1 MAAVCDPP
9 ALHLRELTLAHRL
22 NYRLRRVSLAEAL
35 NCAMNAPA
43 AADVNAESLKRAI
56 NAVVGSHDPA
66 GRIDYEALRASVAFK
81 NFVDQV
87 AALRTFDPLSLE
99 SVNARKAFWIN
110 TYNALIIHA
119 VIAYGVRR
127 SIKEVPAIFD
137 RSAYVIGG
145 YRYSANDIEHGVL
158 RANAG
163 SPIVPGPQFAKADP
177 RMAQIM
183 PALDPRVHFALVCAA
198 QSCPPVGVYQFEQ
211 LDRQLDLAARHF
223 INSGQL
229 LFERATMTVK
239 LSRLFAWY
247 AADFG
252 GRWFG
257 LRDRSALVKFAVR
270 YLADEELR
278 MFIEAHLDR
287 LQVRF
292 LSYDWTLNH
301 AFIVDDH
308 KH

>member
-9 ALHLRELTLAHRL
+9 VLHLRELTFAHRL
-22 NYRLRRVSLAEAL
+22 NYGLRRVSPAEAL
-35 NCAMNAPA
+35 NCAMDAPA
-43 AADVNAESLKRAI
+43 ATGVDVESLKRAI

-66 GRIDYEALRASVAFK
+66 GKINYEALRKSAAFE
-81 NFVDQV
+81 NFTNQI

-99 SVNARKAFWIN
+99 DVNARKAFWIN
-110 TYNALIIHA
+110 VYNALMIHA
-119 VIAYGVRR
+119 VIAYGVQR
-127 SIKEVPAIFD
+127 SIREVPAVFD
-137 RSAYVIGG
+137 RAAYVIGG
-145 YRYSANDIEHGVL
+145 HRYSANDIEHGVL

-163 SPIVPGPQFAKADP
+163 SPLVPGPQFDKADP
-177 RMAQIM
+177 RRAQIM
-183 PALDPRVHFALVCAA
+183 PALDPRIHFALVCAA
-198 QSCPPVGVYQFEQ
+198 HSCPPVGVYQRDQ
-211 LDRQLDLAARHF
+211 LDQQLDLAARHF

-229 LFERATMTVK
+229 VLERATMTVK

-270 YLADEELR
+270 YLADDELR
-278 MFIEAHLDR
+278 TFIEAHLDR
-287 LQVRF
+287 LHVRF
-292 LSYDWTLNH
+292 MSYDWTLNH

-308 KH
+308 ER